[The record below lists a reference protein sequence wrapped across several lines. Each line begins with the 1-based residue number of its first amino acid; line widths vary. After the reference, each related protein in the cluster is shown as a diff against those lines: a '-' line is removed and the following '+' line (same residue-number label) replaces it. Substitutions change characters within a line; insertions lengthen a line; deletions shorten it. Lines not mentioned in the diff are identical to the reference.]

1 MSIKGIQA
9 QNNPKQGIKSPK
21 TQRTLVL
28 QGGAALGAYETGV
41 YRVLYDWISRH
52 VKEEENIFDIIA
64 GTSIGAINSAIL
76 LNHVLERRRKD
87 PTITHKQSWAGSADK
102 LERFWEDTSTQ
113 TFAEGAEF
121 ENWWN
126 WLSYTRSWLNWIN
139 PLRGSLHNSNASL
152 EAARRHYSVKQIK
165 ETGATNVFSL
175 SSVDADT
182 RFFDQMPDN
191 PSWCWPHYSNE
202 PLKNIVKSVTYWNGS
217 GIPIKTKF
225 ENGEPR
231 LLVVSIDVEAG
242 ATVTF
247 DSYGMIQRDAN
258 NKIANNGRGEIEYS
272 YQTEYY
278 DSEGKLIIKYP
289 EGIKA
294 EHIIASAS
302 VPINY
307 PYATFIAEREN
318 TKKEL
323 PRFFWDGQYISSTP
337 LRELINAHQKFW
349 IDRTD
354 SKYLDYKLFLS
365 SNGKHENKMV
375 PDLDVYVAN
384 VWPTEE
390 NGAPTDHDGQLDR
403 KNDIIFHD
411 KTEYEEKVNNLVS
424 DYFDLTWSLL
434 SLLKKKGIT
443 EKELN
448 DIFNKKGVSKSRG
461 GTRRQYKEI
470 INGGFGL
477 RRVVRIEKTNDPDAI
492 SEAWCDYSKETISRL
507 YDQGRKDTLK
517 ALLNNLQDAIDHRAE
532 STDVLKGRLKYP
544 LMKAEQVLS
553 QGYNLSYYDNIWTQ
567 LDNFIKEVNTLEA
580 EGKAGGGLSSE
591 QAALFRP

>member
-1 MSIKGIQA
+1 MMSIKGIQA

-41 YRVLYDWISRH
+41 YRVLYDLISRH

-139 PLRGSLHNSNASL
+139 PLSGSLHNSNASL

-175 SSVDADT
+175 SSVDSDT
-182 RFFDQMPDN
+182 KFFDDMPDN

-202 PLKNIVKSVTYWNGS
+202 PLKNIVRSVTYWNGS
-217 GIPIKTKF
+217 GSPIKTKF

-294 EHIIASAS
+294 EHVIASAS

-349 IDRTD
+349 KRDNR
-354 SKYLDYKLFLS
+354 
-365 SNGKHENKMV
+365 E
-375 PDLDVYVAN
+375 
-384 VWPTEE
+384 
-390 NGAPTDHDGQLDR
+390 
-403 KNDIIFHD
+403 
-411 KTEYEEKVNNLVS
+411 
-424 DYFDLTWSLL
+424 
-434 SLLKKKGIT
+434 
-443 EKELN
+443 
-448 DIFNKKGVSKSRG
+448 
-461 GTRRQYKEI
+461 
-470 INGGFGL
+470 
-477 RRVVRIEKTNDPDAI
+477 RIER
-492 SEAWCDYSKETISRL
+492 Y
-507 YDQGRKDTLK
+507 
-517 ALLNNLQDAIDHRAE
+517 
-532 STDVLKGRLKYP
+532 
-544 LMKAEQVLS
+544 
-553 QGYNLSYYDNIWTQ
+553 
-567 LDNFIKEVNTLEA
+567 F
-580 EGKAGGGLSSE
+580 
-591 QAALFRP
+591 